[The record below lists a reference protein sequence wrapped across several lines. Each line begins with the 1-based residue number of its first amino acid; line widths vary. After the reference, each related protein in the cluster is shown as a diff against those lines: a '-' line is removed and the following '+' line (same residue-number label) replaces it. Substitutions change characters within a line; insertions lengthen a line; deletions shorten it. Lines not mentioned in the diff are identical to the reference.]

1 MQRDR
6 DILADTLRGY
16 ALIAIL
22 WNHLAKTAIDGG
34 FAGARSITLTQF
46 GLSSAAELFVFLS
59 GYVYAIAYGR
69 TWDRRGPMAAVAKTA
84 RRIGDLLTT
93 NALLL
98 VLCSIVV
105 AMLFTR
111 LPKPGPEI
119 AVFLHFA
126 ENPWPPPWR
135 FLLMVRGDSY
145 VGILHLYGTLL
156 LAAVPLLW
164 ALRRNVWLAAAL
176 ATAPWIAVQ
185 FGYLDQELTGQAPY
199 EFNRAAWLLLFFIG
213 MFAGQKRLLRHSPG
227 TGAMWLLGAFL
238 LATTVWKLGSP
249 TGARMILGGEA
260 NAVFPP
266 VPWRAKNDMGLLR
279 LAHALALIA
288 FLSGIWH
295 RLPALPRAPIDTVL
309 GWFGRQSLTVY
320 AASCVAIYLLAALPT
335 VAWPGSRNAY
345 LAAYLLA
352 PGLVALMTWAWTAGP
367 GRYLEGGLRAA
378 GLGSERGRPR
388 DAAYAASRDGH
399 LAPAR
404 RR

>member
-6 DILADTLRGY
+6 DILADTVRGY

-22 WNHLAKTAIDGG
+22 WNHLAKTAIDAG
-34 FAGARSITLTQF
+34 FPGARSITLTQL

-69 TWDRRGPMAAVAKTA
+69 TWDRRGAMAAIGKTA
-84 RRIGDLLTT
+84 RRIGDLLTA

-98 VLCSIVV
+98 VLCSLAV
-105 AMLFTR
+105 AILFSR
-111 LPKPGPEI
+111 LPRPGPEI

-156 LAAVPLLW
+156 LAAPLLLW
-164 ALRRNVWLAAAL
+164 ALRRNAWLAAGL
-176 ATAPWIAVQ
+176 AVAPWIAVQ
-185 FGYLDQELTGQAPY
+185 FGYLDQALTGQAPY
-199 EFNRAAWLLLFFIG
+199 EFNRAAWLLRFFIG
-213 MFAGQKRLLRHSPG
+213 MFAGQQRLLRRWPG
-227 TGAMWLLGAFL
+227 AWAMWLLGAFL

-249 TGARMILGGEA
+249 AGARMILGGEA

-266 VPWRAKNDMGLLR
+266 IPWRDKNDMGLLR

-288 FLSGIWH
+288 FLSGLWH
-295 RLPALPRAPIDTVL
+295 RLPALLRTPIDGVL

-335 VAWPGSRNAY
+335 VVWPGSRPAW

-352 PGLVALMTWAWTAGP
+352 PALVALMTWMWTAGP
-367 GRYLEGGLRAA
+367 GRYLEGWLRS
-378 GLGSERGRPR
+378 GQPRPR
-388 DAAYAASRDGH
+388 DGAYAPSRDDH
-399 LAPAR
+399 VAR
-404 RR
+404 ARPR